1 MDIQNRKIKFVE
13 SFLKLQNDKKL
24 SLLEDI
30 LYSETKDELE
40 PMTIKEFNSRIDRS
54 EKDFENGD
62 QKSHQEVF
70 DKFDQ

>member
-1 MDIQNRKIKFVE
+1 MDIQSRKIKFVE
-13 SFLKLQNDKKL
+13 SFLKLQSDEKL

-54 EKDFENGD
+54 EKDFENCD